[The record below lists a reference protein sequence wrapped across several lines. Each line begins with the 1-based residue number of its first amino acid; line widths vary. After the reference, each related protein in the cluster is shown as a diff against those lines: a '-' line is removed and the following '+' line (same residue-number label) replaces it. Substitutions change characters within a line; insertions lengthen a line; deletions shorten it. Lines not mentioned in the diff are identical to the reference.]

1 MKDMIKTLKNAWAEN
16 PLELLK
22 AATFFTT
29 ILAIFIA
36 TLWVGDALGLK

>member
-1 MKDMIKTLKNAWAEN
+1 MKDMIKTLKNAWVEN

-36 TLWVGDALGLK
+36 TLWVGDTLGLR

>member
-22 AATFFTT
+22 AAVVITTT
-29 ILAIFIA
+29 IAAFIA
-36 TLWVGDALGLK
+36 VLWLGNALGLK

>member
-1 MKDMIKTLKNAWAEN
+1 MKDMIKTLKTAWVEN

-22 AATFFTT
+22 AATFVTT

-36 TLWVGDALGLK
+36 TLWVGDALGLR

>member
-22 AATFFTT
+22 AT
-29 ILAIFIA
+29 IVITALFAGFYAVIWIGNAI
-36 TLWVGDALGLK
+36 GLQ

>member
-1 MKDMIKTLKNAWAEN
+1 MKDMIKTLKNAWVEN

-29 ILAIFIA
+29 ILAILIA
-36 TLWVGDALGLK
+36 TLWVGDALGLR